1 MTLDGTCSSGPATGT
16 ICQTRHCT
24 GWHQKFGQRG
34 HNTGP
39 RHEHSGGGGELRGM
53 AQIGPAPADQVE
65 FQNLARAYLRLAD
78 KLSVI
83 KVTRPTQKRIAAK
96 LGSKPQEQPTISLMT
111 NNSCLPK
118 E

>member
-1 MTLDGTCSSGPATGT
+1 M
-16 ICQTRHCT
+16 
-24 GWHQKFGQRG
+24 
-34 HNTGP
+34 GP
-39 RHEHSGGGGELRGM
+39 RQEHLLRAAELSAM
-53 AQIGPAPADQVE
+53 EQTETDPADKLE